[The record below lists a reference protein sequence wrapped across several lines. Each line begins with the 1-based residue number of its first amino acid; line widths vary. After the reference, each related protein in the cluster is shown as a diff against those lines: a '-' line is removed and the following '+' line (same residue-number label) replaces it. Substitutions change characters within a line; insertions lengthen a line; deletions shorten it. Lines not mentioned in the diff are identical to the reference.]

1 MMTEKELLERDAKR
15 DIGAELL
22 QSVKE
27 MKAGKIGNLHKVD
40 IPEIVEARN
49 KVGLTQVQFAD
60 LMGVSK
66 RTLQEWEQG
75 RKKPSGAA
83 NSLLKIAIN
92 RPDVLQEL
100 FVHPA

>member
-15 DIGAELL
+15 DIGVELL

-27 MKAGKIGNLHKVD
+27 IKAGKYDASHEIN
-40 IPEIVEARN
+40 IPEVVEARN

-83 NSLLKIAIN
+83 SSLLKIAIN